1 MDKIFLWCKNNAA
14 AIIILA
20 GAFFVRILATVNI
33 GDFSWDEVFSFAFS
47 QKPWGQSW
55 VYWTWETNPP
65 LHMILQKLWFYV
77 FPANEF
83 FARLPAVLC
92 STATVAAIY
101 AFGKKFFT
109 KNTGLIAAALL
120 AFHPYH
126 IFLAAFARGYS
137 MLLLLAIISIYFFL
151 KIYASKEAGKYDFFI
166 LATINLLLAYTHLTA
181 FLVLI
186 CETVILLVLSR
197 KEIASWLK
205 LHIIPALLWLIW
217 AIPALI
223 AKATGGD
230 LGSAW
235 FFNFQGGF
243 WKIFIPLKLFLFG
256 PVGTAFAL
264 ALLILLTLGISYIIY
279 RDRKTKNIETTFLL
293 MLIFCLIPIIAATVL
308 SLYNIRFL
316 IIALPAF
323 ILCVGYVIGR
333 LTQNTPLIAAL
344 VIIALCA
351 PGVSRLFSGMP
362 YQDWNKVNRYLAEH
376 YNPHKKQLFICN
388 DFIES
393 LLIDKYY
400 TAQQP
405 KKIYFVTD
413 GGNNWEKALILQN
426 YKHYLHSENEMN
438 SWYDKNRISGYD
450 EIFMLYNVSFGVDLP
465 GVLIKDNWRFV
476 SMSSSSPT
484 KDNRVMMYYAKP

>member
-1 MDKIFLWCKNNAA
+1 MAKIFSWCKNNAA
-14 AIIILA
+14 AIVILA
-20 GAFFVRILATVNI
+20 GAFFVRILAAANI
-33 GDFSWDEVFSFAFS
+33 GDFSWDEVFSFVFS

-55 VYWTWETNPP
+55 IYWTWETNPP
-65 LHMILQKLWFYV
+65 LHMILQKLWFCV

-101 AFGKKFFT
+101 IFGKKFLA
-109 KNTGLIAAALL
+109 KNTALIAAALL

-137 MLLLLAIISIYFFL
+137 LLLLLAILSLYFFC
-151 KIYASKEAGKYDFFI
+151 KIYINKEAGKYDYFF

-181 FLVLI
+181 FLIII
-186 CETVILLVLSR
+186 CETVLILVLNR
-197 KEIASWLK
+197 KEILSWFK
-205 LHIIPALLWLIW
+205 LHIIPALFWSIW

-223 AKATGGD
+223 AKTTGGD

-256 PVGTAFAL
+256 PTGSVFA
-264 ALLILLTLGISYIIY
+264 AILLILLILGTAYIFY
-279 RDRKTKNIETTFLL
+279 RDGKTKKIEPMFLL
-293 MLIFCLIPIIAATVL
+293 LLIFCLIPIITAAVL

-323 ILCVGYVIGR
+323 ILYIGYIVQR
-333 LTQNTPLIAAL
+333 LTQNTPFIAAL

-351 PGVSRLFSGMP
+351 PGVFRFFSGMP
-362 YQDWNKVNRYLAEH
+362 YQDWDKVNRYLAEH

-393 LLIDKYY
+393 LLIDTYY
-400 TAQQP
+400 TAKQP
-405 KKIYFVTD
+405 KKLYFVTD

-426 YKHYLHSENEMN
+426 YKHYKHSENEMIT
-438 SWYDKNRISGYD
+438 WYEKNRISGYD

-465 GVLIKDNWRFV
+465 EVLTKNNWEFV